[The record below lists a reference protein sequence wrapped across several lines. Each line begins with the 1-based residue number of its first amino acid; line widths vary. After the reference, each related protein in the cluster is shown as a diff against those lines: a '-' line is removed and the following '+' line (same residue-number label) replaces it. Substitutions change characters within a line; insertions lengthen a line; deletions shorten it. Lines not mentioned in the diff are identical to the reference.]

1 MTLLGAAEIRELA
14 SKLDLNPSK
23 GLGQNFVID
32 GNVCQRIVR
41 QVEIKDGDVVLEIGP
56 GLGSLTLAI
65 LETGAPLIAVEIDK
79 RLAEQLPQT
88 VEAHQSGANRLAHCW
103 FASCHP
109 KPEIP

>member
-14 SKLDLNPSK
+14 AKLDIHPSK

-41 QVEIKDGDVVLEIGP
+41 QVTITPEDRVLEIGP

-65 LETGAPLIAVEIDK
+65 LESGVPVTAIEIDK
-79 RLAEQLPQT
+79 RLD
-88 VEAHQSGANRLAHCW
+88 
-103 FASCHP
+103 
-109 KPEIP
+109 